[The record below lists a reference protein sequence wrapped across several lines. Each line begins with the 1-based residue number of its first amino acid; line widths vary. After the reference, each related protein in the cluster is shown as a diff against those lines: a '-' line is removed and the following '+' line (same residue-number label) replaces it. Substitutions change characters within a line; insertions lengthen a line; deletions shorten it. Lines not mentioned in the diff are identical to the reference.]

1 MNILILFLYFST
13 IKIIYAF
20 IYFYIFMYYFIYLDF
35 FFINFNPC
43 IYLLSYLL
51 MCLSYLVLHMPS
63 ITQKDWQS
71 EWLAATQ
78 SKVMNCASVT

>member
-35 FFINFNPC
+35 V
-43 IYLLSYLL
+43 Y
-51 MCLSYLVLHMPS
+51 
-63 ITQKDWQS
+63 
-71 EWLAATQ
+71 
-78 SKVMNCASVT
+78 